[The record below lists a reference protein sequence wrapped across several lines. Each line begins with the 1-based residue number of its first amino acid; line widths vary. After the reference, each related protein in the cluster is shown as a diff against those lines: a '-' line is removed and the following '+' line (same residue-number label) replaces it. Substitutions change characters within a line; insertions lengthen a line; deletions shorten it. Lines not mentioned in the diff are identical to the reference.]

1 MEARRGGGGTLIP
14 NLNSGQ
20 EFWKSQLGLDGSR
33 SGRVSH
39 AKRLEQFVEDVVVL
53 GRGAATKNAIGGVGG
68 SAPVDVVREGAD
80 GKGSTVGL
88 TKMPTIAHL

>member
-1 MEARRGGGGTLIP
+1 M
-14 NLNSGQ
+14 
-20 EFWKSQLGLDGSR
+20 
-33 SGRVSH
+33 
-39 AKRLEQFVEDVVVL
+39 EDVVVL

-68 SAPVDVVREGAD
+68 SAPVDVLREGAD